1 MFEDLWKDVRFGARM
16 LAKNPAFTIIAVL
29 VLGLGIGA
37 NAAIFCLVNAF
48 LLRPMAVDKPE
59 ELVSCYNRSTKD
71 GSYRAFS
78 YPEYRDIRERNGVF
92 TSIMAHDVA
101 MVGLTEG
108 DTTRRSFADIVS
120 ANYFSTFGVRLFQG
134 REFLPAE
141 EQPGSVIP
149 VAIVSYQYWERKG
162 RDPGLVGKTI
172 RINSRPYTVV
182 GITPKGFTG
191 VFTLISSEIW
201 LPLGVD
207 ELVKNDFFTDGEGRR
222 LESRDNSCLF
232 LIGRLKPGITAVRA
246 GSELEVLA
254 AQLAQAYPKQNK
266 DRTFFV
272 QPPARFSVSTNPT
285 NDSEIRTVSILITSV
300 AAVVLLIAC
309 LNLANMLLARGT
321 ARRKE
326 FAIRLAIGGGRWRIL
341 RQLLTEGL
349 LLSLMGG
356 AVGLCLAVW
365 GSSLLIASMRGL
377 LPLDLVYSSGPDVRV
392 LGAMLGFC
400 LISTVISGLGPAWKM
415 SRPGV
420 VDDLKEHAGED
431 AGGGRRL
438 LSRRNYLVIAQLA
451 LSLALLSAA
460 GLFVRG
466 ALKAAHV
473 DPGFSMDNG
482 IVVELDPSLA
492 GLTETRGREVC
503 RLLLERLGSLPG
515 IVAASPA
522 ATVPFGMVSLGRS
535 VQKAGE
541 SSGQADPNAAGKS
554 VGARFNSVGA
564 DYFRA
569 LGLRL
574 LRGRTF
580 TDAEA
585 GPGSGPRVA
594 IVDDR
599 LAKKLWPGE
608 DPLGKRIQFAGGKP
622 GVQPEAIEVIGIAPD
637 IRERLIGEDFEPH
650 VLVPFGQG
658 YQSNMNIHLRT
669 SVHGK
674 EAEDALLLAVR
685 REIRNVDDRLPV
697 LALKTL
703 RGHLEGSI
711 EMWTIRTG
719 AWLFTIL
726 GSVALVLSI
735 VGVYGVRSYTV
746 ARRTREIGIRM
757 ALGATAWEVLRLV
770 MREGLA
776 LTLAGVFLGLLVA
789 LAAGRLLGSML
800 YEVSGTDPLVLSM
813 ASVALASISM
823 AACYLPARRAAL
835 VSPTT
840 ALRYE

>member
-1 MFEDLWKDVRFGARM
+1 MIEDLLHDVKFGARI
-16 LAKNPAFTIIAVL
+16 LVKNPAFTAIAVL

-48 LLRPMAVDKPE
+48 LLRPMAVEKPE

-71 GSYRAFS
+71 GGYRAFS
-78 YPEYRDIRERNGVF
+78 YPEYRDIREKNTVF
-92 TSIMAHDVA
+92 TNLMAHDVA

-120 ANYFSTFGVRLFQG
+120 SNYFSTFGVRMFQG
-134 REFLPAE
+134 RAFLPAE
-141 EQPGSVIP
+141 EQPGSAIP
-149 VAIVSYQYWERKG
+149 VVIVSYQYWERTG
-162 RDPGLVGKTI
+162 RDPGLVGKTV
-172 RINSRPYTVV
+172 RINGRPYTVV
-182 GITPKGFTG
+182 GITPQGFTG
-191 VFTLISSEIW
+191 VFALLSSEIW

-207 ELVKNDFFTDGEGRR
+207 ELVKNDFFTEGESRR
-222 LESRDNSCLF
+222 LESRENFSMF
-232 LIGRLKPGITAVRA
+232 LIGRLKPGMTAVRA
-246 GSELEVLA
+246 GSEMELLA
-254 AQLAQAYPKQNK
+254 AQLAQAYPKENK
-266 DRTFFV
+266 DRTFILRL
-272 QPPARFSVSTNPT
+272 PARFSVSTNPT
-285 NDSEIRTVSILITSV
+285 DDNEIKTVSILITSV

-326 FAIRLAIGGGRWRIL
+326 FAIRLALGGARWRIL

-349 LLSLMGG
+349 LLSIMGG
-356 AVGLCLAVW
+356 AVGLCLASW

-377 LPLDLVYSSGPDVRV
+377 LPFDLVYHAGPDVRV
-392 LGAMLGFC
+392 LVAMLGFC
-400 LISTVISGLGPAWKM
+400 LFSTVISGLGPAWKL
-415 SRPGV
+415 SRLGV

-451 LSLALLSAA
+451 LSLVLLCTA

-466 ALKAAHV
+466 ALKAANV
-473 DPGFSMDNG
+473 DPGFSMDKG
-482 IVVELDPSLA
+482 IIVELDPSLA
-492 GLTETRGREVC
+492 GFTEARGRELC
-503 RLLLERLGSLPG
+503 RLILERLGSLPG
-515 IVAASPA
+515 IEAASPA

-535 VQKAGE
+535 VQKVGDTTDR
-541 SSGQADPNAAGKS
+541 ADPDAAGIS
-554 VGARFNSVGA
+554 VEARFNSVGA
-564 DYFRA
+564 DYFKA

-580 TDAEA
+580 TDSEA

-594 IVDDR
+594 IIDAR

-608 DPLGKRIQFAGGKP
+608 DPVGKHIQFKESRP
-622 GVQPEAIEVIGIAPD
+622 GVRPEPLEVVGIAPD
-637 IRERLIGEDFEPH
+637 IRERLMGSDFEPH
-650 VLVPFGQG
+650 VFVPFGQG

-674 EAEDALLLAVR
+674 EAENALLHTVR
-685 REIRNVDDRLPV
+685 REIRAIDERLPV
-697 LALKTL
+697 VGLKTL
-703 RGHLEGSI
+703 RGHLEESA

-719 AWLFTIL
+719 AWLFMIL
-726 GSVALVLSI
+726 GSVALFLAI
-735 VGVYGVRSYTV
+735 VGVYGVRAYTV

-757 ALGATAWEVLRLV
+757 ALGASTRQVLRLV
-770 MREGLA
+770 LREGLL
-776 LTLAGVFLGLLVA
+776 LTGAGVVLGLGLA
-789 LAAGRLLGSML
+789 LAAGKLLGTML
-800 YEVSGTDPLVLSM
+800 YEVSGTDPLVLSL
-813 ASVALASISM
+813 ASFALAFISM

-835 VSPTT
+835 VNPTT

>member
-1 MFEDLWKDVRFGARM
+1 MIEDLWQDVRFGVRM
-16 LAKNPAFTIIAVL
+16 LAKNPAFTAIAVL

-48 LLRPMAVDKPE
+48 LLRPMAAEKPE

-71 GSYRAFS
+71 GGYRAFS
-78 YPEYRDIRERNGVF
+78 YPEYRDIRGKNTVF
-92 TSIMAHDVA
+92 TNLMAHDLA

-120 ANYFSTFGVRLFQG
+120 SNYFSTFGVQMFHG
-134 REFLPAE
+134 RDFLPAE
-141 EQPGSVIP
+141 EEPGSAIP
-149 VAIVSYQYWERKG
+149 VVIVSYQYWERTG
-162 RDPGLVGKTI
+162 RDPNLVGKTL

-182 GITPKGFTG
+182 GITPQGFTG
-191 VFTLISSEIW
+191 VFTLLSTEIW

-207 ELVKNDFFTDGEGRR
+207 ELVKNEFFTEGGSRR
-222 LESRDNSCLF
+222 LESRENFSMF
-232 LIGRLKPGITAVRA
+232 LIGRLKPGMTAIRA

-254 AQLAQAYPKQNK
+254 AQLAQAYPKENK
-266 DRTFFV
+266 DRTFILK
-272 QPPARFSVSTNPT
+272 PPARFSVSTNPSDD
-285 NDSEIRTVSILITSV
+285 NEIKTISILITSV

-326 FAIRLAIGGGRWRIL
+326 FAIRLALGGGRWRIL

-349 LLSLMGG
+349 LLSFMGG
-356 AVGLCLAVW
+356 AVGLCLASW
-365 GSSLLIASMRGL
+365 GSYLLIASMRSL
-377 LPLDLVYSSGPDVRV
+377 LPFDLVYHAGPDVRV

-400 LISTVISGLGPAWKM
+400 AFSTVISGLGPAWKL

-451 LSLALLSAA
+451 LSLVLLCTA

-466 ALKAAHV
+466 ALKAANV
-473 DPGFSMDNG
+473 DPGFGMNKG
-482 IVVELDPSLA
+482 IIVELDPSLA
-492 GLTETRGREVC
+492 GFTETRGRELC

-515 IVAASPA
+515 IEAASPA

-541 SSGQADPNAAGKS
+541 GTDQSNPDAAGKS
-554 VGARFNSVGA
+554 VEARFNSVGT
-564 DYFRA
+564 DYFKA

-580 TDAEA
+580 TDSEA

-594 IVDDR
+594 IIDER

-608 DPLGKRIQFAGGKP
+608 DPVGKHIQFRESRP
-622 GVQPEAIEVIGIAPD
+622 GVRPEQLEVVGIAPD
-637 IRERLIGEDFEPH
+637 IRERLIGSDFEPH
-650 VLVPFGQG
+650 VFVPFGQG

-669 SVHGK
+669 SVRGK
-674 EAEDALLLAVR
+674 EAENALLHTVR
-685 REIRNVDDRLPV
+685 REIRAIDERLPV
-697 LALKTL
+697 VGLKTL
-703 RGHLEGSI
+703 RGHLEESA

-726 GSVALVLSI
+726 GSVALFLAI
-735 VGVYGVRSYTV
+735 VGVYGVRAYTV

-757 ALGATAWEVLRLV
+757 ALGATAREVLRLV
-770 MREGLA
+770 LREGLA
-776 LTLAGVFLGLLVA
+776 LTLAGVLLGLFLA

-813 ASVALASISM
+813 ASVLLASISM

-835 VSPTT
+835 ISPIT